1 MNIYGIGTDIVNIKR
16 IRNSIQKNKKKFKKR
31 IYTDFEIKTCEKRKK
46 NNTECFAK
54 RFAAKEAFVK
64 ALGTGFRDNI
74 NFNSISILND
84 NKGKPYI
91 KCEKSLNKKIKVLKK
106 KKKLNVFLSLA
117 DEKDYSL
124 AFVIIQ

>member
-1 MNIYGIGTDIVNIKR
+1 MKIYGIGSDIISNIR
-16 IRNSIQKNKKKFKKR
+16 IKKNLKNKKFLKR
-31 IYTDFEIKTCEKRKK
+31 VFSMEEIKKGSKLK
-46 NNTECFAK
+46 NKFMYYSK

-91 KCEKSLNKKIKVLKK
+91 KCEKSLNKKIKAFTK
-106 KKKLNVFLSLA
+106 KKKLNIFISLA

>member
-1 MNIYGIGTDIVNIKR
+1 MKIYGIGSDIISNIR
-16 IRNSIQKNKKKFKKR
+16 IKKSLKNKKFLKR
-31 IYTDFEIKTCEKRKK
+31 IFSMQEIKKGSKLK
-46 NNTECFAK
+46 NKFMYFSK

-84 NKGKPYI
+84 KKGKPYI
-91 KCEKSLNKKIKVLKK
+91 KFEKSLNKKIKLLTK

>member
-1 MNIYGIGTDIVNIKR
+1 MKIYGIGSDIISNIR
-16 IRNSIQKNKKKFKKR
+16 IKKSLKNKKFLKR
-31 IYTDFEIKTCEKRKK
+31 IFSMEEIKKGSKLK
-46 NNTECFAK
+46 NKFMYFSK

-84 NKGKPYI
+84 KKGKPYI
-91 KCEKSLNKKIKVLKK
+91 KFEKSLNKKLKLLTK

>member
-1 MNIYGIGTDIVNIKR
+1 MKIYGIGSDIISNIR
-16 IRNSIQKNKKKFKKR
+16 IKKSLKNKKFLKR
-31 IYTDFEIKTCEKRKK
+31 IFTMEEIKKGSKLK
-46 NNTECFAK
+46 NKFMYFSK

-84 NKGKPYI
+84 KKGKPYI
-91 KCEKSLNKKIKVLKK
+91 KFEKSLNKKIKLLIK

>member
-1 MNIYGIGTDIVNIKR
+1 MKIYGIGSDIISNIR
-16 IRNSIQKNKKKFKKR
+16 IKKNLKNKKFLKR
-31 IYTDFEIKTCEKRKK
+31 IFSMEEIKKGSKLK
-46 NNTECFAK
+46 NKFMYFSK

-64 ALGTGFRDNI
+64 ALGTGFIDNI

-91 KCEKSLNKKIKVLKK
+91 KCEKSLNKKIKAFTK
-106 KKKLNVFLSLA
+106 KKKLNIFISLA

>member
-1 MNIYGIGTDIVNIKR
+1 MKIYGIGSDIISNIR
-16 IRNSIQKNKKKFKKR
+16 IKKSLKNKKFLKR
-31 IYTDFEIKTCEKRKK
+31 IFTMEEIKKGSKLK
-46 NNTECFAK
+46 NKFMYFSK

-84 NKGKPYI
+84 KKGKPYI
-91 KCEKSLNKKIKVLKK
+91 KFEKSLNKKIKLLTK

>member
-1 MNIYGIGTDIVNIKR
+1 MKIYGIGSDIISNIRIKKSLENKKFLKR
-16 IRNSIQKNKKKFKKR
+16 IFSIEEIENGSKLKNKFM
-31 IYTDFEIKTCEKRKK
+31 YFS
-46 NNTECFAK
+46 K

-84 NKGKPYI
+84 KRGKPYI
-91 KCEKSLNKKIKVLKK
+91 KCEKNLNKKIKDLTK
-106 KKKLNVFLSLA
+106 KKKLNIFLSLA

>member
-1 MNIYGIGTDIVNIKR
+1 MKIYGIGSDIISNIR
-16 IRNSIQKNKKKFKKR
+16 IKKSLKNKKFLKR
-31 IYTDFEIKTCEKRKK
+31 IFTMEEIKKGNKLK
-46 NNTECFAK
+46 NKFMYFSK

-84 NKGKPYI
+84 KKGKPYI
-91 KCEKSLNKKIKVLKK
+91 KFDKSLNKKINLLTKK
-106 KKKLNVFLSLA
+106 KRLNVFLSLA

>member
-1 MNIYGIGTDIVNIKR
+1 MKIYGIGSDIISNIR
-16 IRNSIQKNKKKFKKR
+16 IKKNLKNKKFLKR
-31 IYTDFEIKTCEKRKK
+31 IFSMEEIKKGSKLK
-46 NNTECFAK
+46 NKFMYFSK

-91 KCEKSLNKKIKVLKK
+91 KCEKSLNEKIKAFTK
-106 KKKLNVFLSLA
+106 KKKLNIFISLA

>member
-1 MNIYGIGTDIVNIKR
+1 MKIYGIGSDIISNIR
-16 IRNSIQKNKKKFKKR
+16 IKKILKNKKFLKR
-31 IYTDFEIKTCEKRKK
+31 IFSTEEIKKGSKLK
-46 NNTECFAK
+46 NKFMYFSK

-84 NKGKPYI
+84 IKGKPYI
-91 KCEKSLNKKIKVLKK
+91 KCEKSLNKKIKVLIK
-106 KKKLNVFLSLA
+106 KKKLNIFLSLA

>member
-1 MNIYGIGTDIVNIKR
+1 MKIYGIGSDIISNIWIKK
-16 IRNSIQKNKKKFKKR
+16 NLKNKKFLKR
-31 IYTDFEIKTCEKRKK
+31 IFSIEEIKKGSKLK
-46 NNTECFAK
+46 NKFMYFSK

-84 NKGKPYI
+84 KKGKPYI
-91 KCEKSLNKKIKVLKK
+91 KFEKSLNKKIKLLIK

>member
-1 MNIYGIGTDIVNIKR
+1 MKIYGIGSDIISNIR
-16 IRNSIQKNKKKFKKR
+16 IKKSLKNKKFLKR
-31 IYTDFEIKTCEKRKK
+31 IFTMEEIKKGSTLK
-46 NNTECFAK
+46 NKFMYFSK

-84 NKGKPYI
+84 KKGKPYI
-91 KCEKSLNKKIKVLKK
+91 KFEKSLNKKIKLLTKR
-106 KKKLNVFLSLA
+106 KKLNVFLSLA

>member
-1 MNIYGIGTDIVNIKR
+1 MKIYGIGSDIISNIR
-16 IRNSIQKNKKKFKKR
+16 IKKSLKNKKFLKR
-31 IYTDFEIKTCEKRKK
+31 IFTIEEIKKGSKLK
-46 NNTECFAK
+46 NKFMYFSK

-84 NKGKPYI
+84 KKGKPYI
-91 KCEKSLNKKIKVLKK
+91 KFEKSLNKKIKLLTK

>member
-1 MNIYGIGTDIVNIKR
+1 MKIYGIGSDIISNIR
-16 IRNSIQKNKKKFKKR
+16 IKKNLKNKKFLRRIFSIEEIENGSKLKNKFM
-31 IYTDFEIKTCEKRKK
+31 YFS
-46 NNTECFAK
+46 K

-74 NFNSISILND
+74 NFNSMSILND
-84 NKGKPYI
+84 KNGKPFI
-91 KCEKSLNKKIKVLKK
+91 KFDKSIEKKVRALTKNKKF
-106 KKKLNVFLSLA
+106 NVFLTMS

>member
-1 MNIYGIGTDIVNIKR
+1 MKIYGIGSDIISNIR
-16 IRNSIQKNKKKFKKR
+16 IKKNLKNKKFLKR
-31 IYTDFEIKTCEKRKK
+31 IFSMEEIKKGSKLK
-46 NNTECFAK
+46 NKFMYFSK

-84 NKGKPYI
+84 KKGKPYI
-91 KCEKSLNKKIKVLKK
+91 KFEKSLNKKIKVLTK

>member
-1 MNIYGIGTDIVNIKR
+1 MEEIKKG
-16 IRNSIQKNKKKFKKR
+16 SKLKNKFM
-31 IYTDFEIKTCEKRKK
+31 YFS
-46 NNTECFAK
+46 K

-91 KCEKSLNKKIKVLKK
+91 KCEKSLNKKIKLLTK

>member
-1 MNIYGIGTDIVNIKR
+1 MKIYGIGSDIISNIR
-16 IRNSIQKNKKKFKKR
+16 IKKSLKNKKFLKR
-31 IYTDFEIKTCEKRKK
+31 IFTMEEIKKGSKLK
-46 NNTECFAK
+46 NKFMYFSK

-84 NKGKPYI
+84 KKGKPYI
-91 KCEKSLNKKIKVLKK
+91 KFEKSLNKKIKLLTKK
-106 KKKLNVFLSLA
+106 KRLNVFLSLA

>member
-1 MNIYGIGTDIVNIKR
+1 MKIYGIGSDIISNIR
-16 IRNSIQKNKKKFKKR
+16 IKKILKNKKFLKR
-31 IYTDFEIKTCEKRKK
+31 IFSTEEIKKGSKLK
-46 NNTECFAK
+46 NKFMYFSK

-84 NKGKPYI
+84 KKGKPYI
-91 KCEKSLNKKIKVLKK
+91 KFEKSLNKKIKLLTKK
-106 KKKLNVFLSLA
+106 KRLNVFLSLA

>member
-1 MNIYGIGTDIVNIKR
+1 MKIYGIGSDIISNIR
-16 IRNSIQKNKKKFKKR
+16 IKKSLKNKKFLKR
-31 IYTDFEIKTCEKRKK
+31 IFTIEEIKKGSKLK
-46 NNTECFAK
+46 NKFMYFSK

-84 NKGKPYI
+84 KKGKPYI
-91 KCEKSLNKKIKVLKK
+91 KFEKSLNKKIKLLTK
-106 KKKLNVFLSLA
+106 KKKLNIFLSLA

>member
-1 MNIYGIGTDIVNIKR
+1 MKIYGIGSDIISNIR
-16 IRNSIQKNKKKFKKR
+16 IKNLLKNKKFLKR
-31 IYTDFEIKTCEKRKK
+31 IFSMEEIKKGSKLK
-46 NNTECFAK
+46 NKFMYFSK

-84 NKGKPYI
+84 KKGKPYI
-91 KCEKSLNKKIKVLKK
+91 KFEKSLNKKIKLLTK

>member
-1 MNIYGIGTDIVNIKR
+1 MKIYGIGSDIISNIR
-16 IRNSIQKNKKKFKKR
+16 IKKSLKNKKFLKR
-31 IYTDFEIKTCEKRKK
+31 IFTMEEIKKGNKLK
-46 NNTECFAK
+46 NKFMYFSK

-84 NKGKPYI
+84 KKGKPYI
-91 KCEKSLNKKIKVLKK
+91 KFEKSLNKKIKLLTK
-106 KKKLNVFLSLA
+106 KKKLNIFLSLA

>member
-1 MNIYGIGTDIVNIKR
+1 MKIYGIGSDIISNIR
-16 IRNSIQKNKKKFKKR
+16 IKKNLKNKKFLKR
-31 IYTDFEIKTCEKRKK
+31 IFSIEEIENGSKLK
-46 NNTECFAK
+46 NKFMYFSK

-84 NKGKPYI
+84 KKGKPYI
-91 KCEKSLNKKIKVLKK
+91 KFEKSLNKKIKLLTK

>member
-1 MNIYGIGTDIVNIKR
+1 MKIYGIGSDIISNIR
-16 IRNSIQKNKKKFKKR
+16 IKKNLKNKKFLKR
-31 IYTDFEIKTCEKRKK
+31 IFSMEEIKKGSKLK
-46 NNTECFAK
+46 NNFMYFSK

-84 NKGKPYI
+84 KKGKPYI
-91 KCEKSLNKKIKVLKK
+91 KFEKSLNKKIKLLTKR
-106 KKKLNVFLSLA
+106 KKLNVFLSLA

>member
-1 MNIYGIGTDIVNIKR
+1 MKIYGIGSDIISNIR
-16 IRNSIQKNKKKFKKR
+16 IKKNLKNKKFLKR
-31 IYTDFEIKTCEKRKK
+31 IFSMEEIKKGSKLK
-46 NNTECFAK
+46 NKFMYFSK

-91 KCEKSLNKKIKVLKK
+91 KCEKSLNKKIKAFTK
-106 KKKLNVFLSLA
+106 KKKLNIFISLA

>member
-1 MNIYGIGTDIVNIKR
+1 MKIYGIGSDIISNIR
-16 IRNSIQKNKKKFKKR
+16 IKKSLKNKKFLKR
-31 IYTDFEIKTCEKRKK
+31 IFSMQEIKKGSKLK
-46 NNTECFAK
+46 NKFMYFSK

-84 NKGKPYI
+84 KKGKPYI
-91 KCEKSLNKKIKVLKK
+91 KFEKSLNKKIKALTK
-106 KKKLNVFLSLA
+106 KKKLNIFISLA

>member
-1 MNIYGIGTDIVNIKR
+1 MKIYGIGSDIISNNRIKK
-16 IRNSIQKNKKKFKKR
+16 SLKSKNFLTR
-31 IYTDFEIKTCEKRKK
+31 VYTDEEIKIGNKLK
-46 NNTECFAK
+46 NNFMYFSK

-74 NFNSISILND
+74 NFNSMSILND
-84 NKGKPYI
+84 KNGKPFI
-91 KCEKSLNKKIKVLKK
+91 KFDKSIEKKVRALTKNKKF
-106 KKKLNVFLSLA
+106 NVFLTMS

>member
-1 MNIYGIGTDIVNIKR
+1 MKIYGIGSDIISNIR
-16 IRNSIQKNKKKFKKR
+16 IKKSLKNKKFLKR
-31 IYTDFEIKTCEKRKK
+31 IFTMEEIKKGNKLK
-46 NNTECFAK
+46 NKFMYFSK

-84 NKGKPYI
+84 KKGKPYI
-91 KCEKSLNKKIKVLKK
+91 KFEKSLNKKIKLLTK

>member
-1 MNIYGIGTDIVNIKR
+1 MKIYGIGSDIISNIR
-16 IRNSIQKNKKKFKKR
+16 IKKSLKNKKFLKR
-31 IYTDFEIKTCEKRKK
+31 IFTMEEIKKGSTLK
-46 NNTECFAK
+46 NKFMYFSK

-84 NKGKPYI
+84 KKGKPYI
-91 KCEKSLNKKIKVLKK
+91 KFEKSLKKKIILLTKN
-106 KKKLNVFLSLA
+106 KKLNVFLSLA

>member
-1 MNIYGIGTDIVNIKR
+1 MQIYGIGSDIISNIR
-16 IRNSIQKNKKKFKKR
+16 IKKNLKNKKFLKR
-31 IYTDFEIKTCEKRKK
+31 IFSTEEIKKGSKLK
-46 NNTECFAK
+46 NKFMYFSK

-84 NKGKPYI
+84 KKGQPYI
-91 KCEKSLNKKIKVLKK
+91 KFEKSLNKKIKLLTK

>member
-1 MNIYGIGTDIVNIKR
+1 MKIYGIGSDIISNIR
-16 IRNSIQKNKKKFKKR
+16 IKKNLKNKKFLKR
-31 IYTDFEIKTCEKRKK
+31 IFSIEEIENGSKLK
-46 NNTECFAK
+46 NKFMYFSK

-84 NKGKPYI
+84 KKGKPYL
-91 KCEKSLNKKIKVLKK
+91 KCEKNLNKKIKDLTK
-106 KKKLNVFLSLA
+106 KKKLNIFLSLA

>member
-1 MNIYGIGTDIVNIKR
+1 MKIYGIGSDIISNIR
-16 IRNSIQKNKKKFKKR
+16 IKKSLKNKKFLKR
-31 IYTDFEIKTCEKRKK
+31 IFTIEEIKKGSKLK
-46 NNTECFAK
+46 NKFMYFSK

-91 KCEKSLNKKIKVLKK
+91 KCEKSLNEKIKAFTK
-106 KKKLNVFLSLA
+106 KKKLNIFISLA

>member
-1 MNIYGIGTDIVNIKR
+1 MKIYGIGSDIISNIR
-16 IRNSIQKNKKKFKKR
+16 IKKSLKNKKFLKR
-31 IYTDFEIKTCEKRKK
+31 IFTIEEIKKGSKLK
-46 NNTECFAK
+46 NKFMYFSK

-84 NKGKPYI
+84 KKGKPYI
-91 KCEKSLNKKIKVLKK
+91 KCEKSLNEKIKVLTK
-106 KKKLNVFLSLA
+106 KKKLNIFLSLA

>member
-1 MNIYGIGTDIVNIKR
+1 MKIYGIGSDIISNIR
-16 IRNSIQKNKKKFKKR
+16 IKKSLKNKKFLKR
-31 IYTDFEIKTCEKRKK
+31 IFTMEEIKKGSKLK
-46 NNTECFAK
+46 NKFMYFSK

-91 KCEKSLNKKIKVLKK
+91 KCEKSLNKKIKAFTK
-106 KKKLNVFLSLA
+106 KKKLNIFISLA

>member
-1 MNIYGIGTDIVNIKR
+1 MKIYGIGSDIISNIR
-16 IRNSIQKNKKKFKKR
+16 IKKNLKNKKFLKR
-31 IYTDFEIKTCEKRKK
+31 IFSMEEIKKGSKLK
-46 NNTECFAK
+46 NKFMYFSK

-84 NKGKPYI
+84 KKGKPYI
-91 KCEKSLNKKIKVLKK
+91 KFEKSLNKKIKLLTKR
-106 KKKLNVFLSLA
+106 KKLNVFLSLA

>member
-1 MNIYGIGTDIVNIKR
+1 MKIYGIGSDIISNIR
-16 IRNSIQKNKKKFKKR
+16 IKKSLKNKKFLKR
-31 IYTDFEIKTCEKRKK
+31 IFTMEEIKKGSTLK
-46 NNTECFAK
+46 NKFMYFSK

-91 KCEKSLNKKIKVLKK
+91 KCEKSLNKKIKAFTK
-106 KKKLNVFLSLA
+106 KKKLNIFISLA

>member
-1 MNIYGIGTDIVNIKR
+1 MKIYGIGSDIISNIR
-16 IRNSIQKNKKKFKKR
+16 IKKSLKNKKFLKR
-31 IYTDFEIKTCEKRKK
+31 IFTMEEIKKGSKLK
-46 NNTECFAK
+46 NKFMYFSK

-84 NKGKPYI
+84 KKGKPYI
-91 KCEKSLNKKIKVLKK
+91 KFEKSLNKKIKLLTKK
-106 KKKLNVFLSLA
+106 KRLKVFLSLA